1 MRVLDHRGSAK
12 FLTVREWLESPYL
25 RRLAT
30 RVGVQHALQSED
42 VLDLLQEVR
51 LALWRAGP
59 DLRVNVSWIFRIAE
73 HKAADYWRTTRQQR
87 ECTSDVADSPESR
100 PGDDAELLHLLRAK
114 VGDSPFGPAPVLCS
128 PLRGGPQRARGRRA
142 PGSLPRLDSMAGRKV
157 PQIAARPQRRA
168 DLRNLAPHSSGVR
181 QTKRTSTPSRSFRTS
196 S

>member
-114 VGDSPFGPAPVLCS
+114 AAILPSA
-128 PLRGGPQRARGRRA
+128 LRKFYALRYEEGRSERE
-142 PGSLPRLDSMAGRKV
+142 V
-157 PQIAARPQRRA
+157 AARLGLCRGSIRWLDEKCRRS
-168 DLRNLAPHSSGVR
+168 LQGHNGAP
-181 QTKRTSTPSRSFRTS
+181 T
-196 S
+196 